1 MERKNV
7 RGKFCRILK
16 QNDSR
21 IDQDKGKGEQFFLK
35 KSQSV
40 ERLNVRLVNLKGSLN
55 WYTVWE
61 SHVRR
66 GGMRGMEGTSWALT
80 TH

>member
-7 RGKFCRILK
+7 RGKFCRILSK
-16 QNDSR
+16 TIR
-21 IDQDKGKGEQFFLK
+21 GLIRKGKGEQFFLK
-35 KSQSV
+35 KSQRV